1 MMGLV
6 AVRGLSTFLS
16 SRWSEL
22 AAQNVAYDLRNAIYD
37 KLQSL
42 SFSYHDQAETGQLLS
57 RAVGDV
63 DRVRFLTGR
72 ALLHLVQT
80 LLLIAG
86 VAVSMLAMNARLGLL
101 TLALVPF
108 LTYTAL
114 EFGRRFRPLFRAVRQ
129 QMDVLNTRLEQNLRG
144 ARIVTAFAQEE
155 REVERFDDENARVFA
170 LNLTG
175 ARLRATSMPLMQLL
189 ASAGTI
195 LVLLYGGL
203 LVIRDQLTLGELV
216 AFTAYVGE
224 LVAPV
229 RRLGWVIASITQA
242 VASGERIFEIL
253 DAKSEV
259 EDMPG
264 ATELGPVRG
273 RISFEDVSFAYLKR
287 ERVLQ
292 SVDFEAQPGQV
303 IALLGTTGSGKST
316 VINLIPRFYDPT
328 AGRILL
334 DGQDIREVTVL
345 SLRRQIGIVMQDTTL
360 FAASVRENIAFGRP
374 DASQAEIE
382 AAAQAASAHDFV
394 MELPEGYDSYVGER
408 GVTLSGGQKQ
418 RVAIARAI
426 LKDPRILILDDAT
439 SSVDTE
445 TEAAIQAALERLMEG
460 RTSFVIAQRLSTV
473 RKADQVLVLDRGRI
487 VACATRTDGQSA
499 HEQLLRSS
507 GLYAEI
513 YYGQLRPQEQAS
525 ELQAARE
532 ALFASPGPP
541 RGRRADQRAR
551 PAAPAALCAALLAAD
566 ARRGGAHVDRLRGRR
581 PGTLLDSGCYRR
593 EYRLQGRA
601 GPDSHQRAAGRRA
614 DRHLCGIGR
623 PELYPLLGRPKGAS
637 QPARAALSAP
647 AKAFCA
653 LSRPQHRRGQRLAG
667 DQ

>member
-1 MMGLV
+1 MSEHRPAPLRLRNPAAFRIIGRCLTYLRPYWLRATGAFVGRMMLTVLTVVIPQLMRTMVDRGIRGGEIQVIQWGVAGLMGLV
-6 AVRGLSTFLS
+6 VVRGLSTFFS
-16 SRWSEL
+16 SRWSEV
-22 AAQNVAYDLRNAIYD
+22 AAQSVAYDMRNALYD

-57 RAVGDV
+57 RTVGDV

-72 ALLHLVQT
+72 ALIHLIQT

-86 VAVSMLAMNARLGLL
+86 VAISMLTMNVRLALL
-101 TLALVPF
+101 VLALVPF

-144 ARIVTAFAQEE
+144 ARVVTAFAQEA
-155 REVERFDDENARVFA
+155 REVQRFDDENARVLD
-170 LNLTG
+170 LNLLG
-175 ARLRATSMPLMQLL
+175 ARLRATSMPFMQLL

-195 LVLLYGGL
+195 LVLLYGGI

-216 AFTAYVGE
+216 AFTAYIGE

-229 RRLGWVIASITQA
+229 RRLGWVIAAITQA
-242 VASGERIFEIL
+242 VASAERIFEIL

-259 EDMPG
+259 KDLPG
-264 ATELGPVRG
+264 AVDLGSVRG
-273 RISFEDVSFAYLKR
+273 HVRFEHVSFAYLKR

-292 SVDFEAQPGQV
+292 DVDFEAQPGQV

-334 DGQDIREVTVL
+334 DGQDIREVTIL

-360 FAASVRENIAFGRP
+360 FADTVRANITFGRP
-374 DASQAEIE
+374 DASQDEIV
-382 AAAQAASAHDFV
+382 AAARAAAAHDFV
-394 MELPEGYDSYVGER
+394 MELSEGYETYVGER

-418 RVAIARAI
+418 RIAIARAL

-445 TEAAIQAALERLMEG
+445 TEATIQAALTRLMEG

-473 RKADQVLVLDRGRI
+473 RKADHILVLDRGQIASR
-487 VACATRTDGQSA
+487 ATRTDGASA
-499 HEQLLRSS
+499 HEQLLQSS

-513 YYGQLRPQEQAS
+513 YYGQLRPQEEMYGS
-525 ELQAARE
+525 E
-532 ALFASPGPP
+532 GKK
-541 RGRRADQRAR
+541 
-551 PAAPAALCAALLAAD
+551 AAL
-566 ARRGGAHVDRLRGRR
+566 RLEEVR
-581 PGTLLDSGCYRR
+581 
-593 EYRLQGRA
+593 
-601 GPDSHQRAAGRRA
+601 
-614 DRHLCGIGR
+614 
-623 PELYPLLGRPKGAS
+623 
-637 QPARAALSAP
+637 
-647 AKAFCA
+647 
-653 LSRPQHRRGQRLAG
+653 
-667 DQ
+667 